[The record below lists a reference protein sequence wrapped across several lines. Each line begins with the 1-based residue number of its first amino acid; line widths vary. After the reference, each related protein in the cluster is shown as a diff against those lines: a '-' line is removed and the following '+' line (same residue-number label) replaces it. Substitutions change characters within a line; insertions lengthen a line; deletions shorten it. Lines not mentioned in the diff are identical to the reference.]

1 LWKAAKL
8 IAELIGKL
16 RSGQDSS
23 QENSKNQSNL
33 NNSEE
38 KTKVVKD
45 YWF

>member
-1 LWKAAKL
+1 LEAAKL

-16 RSGQDSS
+16 RSGQGSS

-33 NNSEE
+33 NKSEE
-38 KTKVVKD
+38 KTNVIKD